1 MIFSM
6 EKLKAEF
13 LQAKEQNK
21 MEEIRLLAE
30 KVKKESKKI
39 NCATYEKRHSALSKM
54 AEALF
59 ENCEYILAEN
69 KKDLEAAKEKGI
81 SDALFDTTC
90 QKMTTKAPVSSVPVA
105 NRYVG

>member
-1 MIFSM
+1 
-6 EKLKAEF
+6 
-13 LQAKEQNK
+13 

-69 KKDLEAAKEKGI
+69 KKTWRRQKKRAFLM
-81 SDALFDTTC
+81 LFLTD
-90 QKMTTKAPVSSVPVA
+90 
-105 NRYVG
+105 